1 MRAKTLLASTLVTT
15 AITIIG
21 CSLVEDNR
29 IESLRM
35 VKEAKME
42 VLEAHKL
49 AKEYVEQANQRVK
62 EAEEQSNARLLKGH
76 GMDDLVR
83 YFMNLDSQNQAFFID
98 TIQNKYQDEME
109 ELSEFGEKV
118 SDY

>member
-49 AKEYVEQANQRVK
+49 AKEYVDK
-62 EAEEQSNARLLKGH
+62 LINALKKLKNNLMH
-76 GMDDLVR
+76 GYLRDLGW
-83 YFMNLDSQNQAFFID
+83 MI
-98 TIQNKYQDEME
+98 
-109 ELSEFGEKV
+109 LS
-118 SDY
+118 DIL

>member
-1 MRAKTLLASTLVTT
+1 
-15 AITIIG
+15 
-21 CSLVEDNR
+21 
-29 IESLRM
+29 
-35 VKEAKME
+35 
-42 VLEAHKL
+42 
-49 AKEYVEQANQRVK
+49 
-62 EAEEQSNARLLKGH
+62 
-76 GMDDLVR
+76 MDDLVR